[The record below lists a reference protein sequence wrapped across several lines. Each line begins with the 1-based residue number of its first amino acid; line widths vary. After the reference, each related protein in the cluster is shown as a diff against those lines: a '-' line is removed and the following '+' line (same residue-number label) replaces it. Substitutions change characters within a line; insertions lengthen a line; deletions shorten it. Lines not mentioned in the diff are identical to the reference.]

1 MDQNFRPSRS
11 DNPTGVGLEEKGS
24 VHRAREMLTAG
35 SHHDLGAPGPNTAPL
50 PLFHSA
56 RSMAVP
62 RQSHDVAQASR
73 CSPPMRQPRSGEP
86 VSPQQ
91 NISSSTLPY
100 PPSYRFEQKP
110 GRITEGPNLKPP
122 SSASVPPQMRD
133 RTRSGGSA
141 PPFPTPRKDQNPVVK
156 SASQNSGPES
166 QTYGRRPPP
175 VQPTISEESF
185 SQHSPLASP
194 SRQVVPS
201 SWCSSQTDIDIIG
214 AYMDSELDNKHGSK
228 IPQAIPVRQASLRK
242 TDSAGKGVAS
252 DSQAGEDGSYKPE
265 GRPSSDAFNLDPE
278 KYPFGQS
285 SQPVIKDTA
294 NNSSSH
300 DKEARTLSKVA
311 PTMSDRRPFGR
322 RPPRLDMDAVQEAQ
336 ARGSL
341 TSLKDLIERATRLAS
356 NLERGRTASRI
367 NLSSG
372 KHSSMINYQDYYET
386 DNAVEKGHMR
396 NESSSISGILAAF
409 PPPAMHTSERPGST
423 FSHFLPRSNLR
434 RVESL
439 HSEPDAQGAPKRQ
452 RRCCGMSPW
461 VFMLICVLVLVAIL
475 VAVLVPIFVVVVPRQ
490 QDSDNSVCEKS
501 LPCHNGG
508 VSVSSGSICSCVC
521 TNGYTGNQCTTP
533 GDTSCVTT
541 QLSQDSQ
548 SNNVTLGSA
557 LPRLLEDSQANF
569 SIPLDHTTILALFSQ
584 ANVSCTTENALVS
597 FAGVNSNSKRE
608 LKLKSPIAS
617 LNEQSHPGIPP
628 SSTCSGLP
636 TQTIAA
642 RGSASTMDGI
652 VFDGSSQTTG
662 TTATATTTTTPAS
675 TTTQS
680 ASTAQPTSTHP
691 ALSPL
696 KLDFSRISV
705 LFILEKTGLL
715 AAAMDSEQRIQSY
728 LTGDNTSGTTG
739 NNTLEVSNYNF
750 KGSGFT
756 FNFENFSITMPNGT
770 VVGGK

>member
-1 MDQNFRPSRS
+1 MDQNFGPSRS

-35 SHHDLGAPGPNTAPL
+35 SHHDLGTPGPNTAPL

-56 RSMAVP
+56 HSMAVP

-73 CSPPMRQPRSGEP
+73 CSPPMRQPRPGEP
-86 VSPQQ
+86 VSPRQ
-91 NISSSTLPY
+91 NISSSALPY

-110 GRITEGPNLKPP
+110 GRVTEGPNLKPP
-122 SSASVPPQMRD
+122 SSTSVPPQMRD
-133 RTRSGGSA
+133 RARSGGSA
-141 PPFPTPRKDQNPVVK
+141 PPFPTPRKDQNQMVK
-156 SASQNSGPES
+156 SASQNSGPGS

-175 VQPTISEESF
+175 VPPTISEESF
-185 SQHSPLASP
+185 SQHSPLESP

-201 SWCSSQTDIDIIG
+201 SWYSSQTDIDIIG
-214 AYMDSELDNKHGSK
+214 AYMDSELDDKHGSK
-228 IPQAIPVRQASLRK
+228 IAQAIPVRQASPRK
-242 TDSAGKGVAS
+242 IDGAGKGVAS

-294 NNSSSH
+294 NNNSSH
-300 DKEARTLSKVA
+300 VKEARTLSKAA

-367 NLSSG
+367 NLSS
-372 KHSSMINYQDYYET
+372 
-386 DNAVEKGHMR
+386 GHMR

-461 VFMLICVLVLVAIL
+461 MFMLVCVLALVAIL

-490 QDSDNSVCEKS
+490 QDSGNSVCEKS

-521 TNGYTGNQCTTP
+521 NNGYTGNQCTTP

-597 FAGVNSNSKRE
+597 FAGVSSNSKRE
-608 LKLKSPIAS
+608 LKLKSTIVS
-617 LNEQSHPGIPP
+617 LDAQSHPGTPP
-628 SSTCSGLP
+628 SSTSSGLP

-652 VFDGSSQTTG
+652 VFDDSSQTTG
-662 TTATATTTTTPAS
+662 TTATATTTTTSAS
-675 TTTQS
+675 MTTTQS
-680 ASTAQPTSTHP
+680 ASMAQPTSTHS

-728 LTGDNTSGTTG
+728 LTGDSTSGTTG

-756 FNFENFSITMPNGT
+756 LDFENFSITMPNGT